1 MKAMTLARW
10 CCQRAWLNASN
21 GVRGRC
27 VACGAPFQSADVV
40 RSVEAAPEAPAHK
53 PRPALPSS
61 ANDDRKSAIVTVQNP
76 RARISSAPDMTPG
89 EHRRQGEARR
99 EMKRKIACG
108 TGGAQP
114 PKKP

>member
-1 MKAMTLARW
+1 
-10 CCQRAWLNASN
+10 
-21 GVRGRC
+21 
-27 VACGAPFQSADVV
+27 
-40 RSVEAAPEAPAHK
+40 
-53 PRPALPSS
+53 LPSS